1 MYRTIEQLQTLL
13 IKNGS
18 SFTRGVTNILLGL
31 LPLGCW
37 NDIRSTFA
45 SLTKV
50 IEVEYNLLFQGWSVA
65 LKLGVHQDH
74 FSLCVVMDVTYFPQ
88 VEF

>member
-1 MYRTIEQLQTLL
+1 M
-13 IKNGS
+13 
-18 SFTRGVTNILLGL
+18 
-31 LPLGCW
+31 
-37 NDIRSTFA
+37 
-45 SLTKV
+45 TKV